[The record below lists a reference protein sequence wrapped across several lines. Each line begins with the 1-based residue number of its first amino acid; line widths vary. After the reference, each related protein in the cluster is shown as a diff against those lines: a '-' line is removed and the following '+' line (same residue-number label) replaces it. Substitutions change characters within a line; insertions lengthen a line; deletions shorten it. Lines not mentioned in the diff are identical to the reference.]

1 MSERSKRLVRVQIER
16 TSFDFVLAANSDS
29 GVTKIG
35 GLAVMEDLG
44 GLHDLGHVEVTI
56 WGSTVEQLRV
66 RARTWPERFNGIPE
80 DYFGV
85 SSDEEHRFDIFISAA
100 RFITVVNLLN
110 AAHGGQIVIHADVS
124 EDGKLDYVSQ
134 VEVSAAR
141 S

>member
-1 MSERSKRLVRVQIER
+1 MSDRNKRVVRVQIER
-16 TSFDFVLAANSDS
+16 TSFDFVLAANSDT
-29 GVTKIG
+29 GVAKVS
-35 GLAVMEDLG
+35 GLAVMEDLA

-85 SSDEEHRFDIFISAA
+85 SSDEEHRFDIFISAT
-100 RFITVVNLLN
+100 RFINVVNLLN
-110 AAHGGQIVIHADVS
+110 AAHGGQIVIHADAS

-134 VEVSAAR
+134 VEISAAR
-141 S
+141 A